1 MKNPVLWATSA
12 LIAAVAV
19 SGFAV
24 ARQERGEPGVSLA
37 RDVVAAAS
45 AFETYTRAAVAI
57 PATFENGGGVA
68 EALAKG
74 AAYQPEQLD
83 AGMIAYGAIA
93 ALQEPVFIDGVR
105 RATRDVPREV
115 LVARLRDDPESVIEI
130 EGVGAAAGRAQAALL
145 QRAAPLGVT
154 GRAVKQAA
162 YDVQRQ
168 DWSRDPIADGAGR
181 LARIKAMSAAFFTPG
196 DEDAG
201 RLIQAATAPR
211 DGGDRGFGGGGEGG
225 AVFTPVTVRA
235 AALAALA
242 LLDAADEENVGGLDR
257 VMSEEKSSACMKMAK
272 LNLYQCLA
280 VAGPHY
286 EDVYC
291 LGKHALS
298 DTAQCVS
305 DAVGGPPPPAAS
317 PVQTAA
323 ASRPAR
329 GVLIPV
335 AGTSMAAMSPVL
347 EEPSGLADY
356 RPGSTYSEVG
366 QKPLAPARRW

>member
-1 MKNPVLWATSA
+1 MKYPVLWATSA

-24 ARQERGEPGVSLA
+24 ARQERGAPGVSLA

-45 AFETYTRAAVAI
+45 AFETYTRGAGTISAA
-57 PATFENGGGVA
+57 FENGGGVA

-93 ALQEPVFIDGVR
+93 ALQEEAFIDGVR
-105 RATRDVPREV
+105 RAARETPAEV
-115 LVARLRDDPESVIEI
+115 LIERLEANPESVVEI
-130 EGVGAAAGRAQAALL
+130 DGVGAAASRAQAALIK
-145 QRAAPLGVT
+145 RGAPLGVT
-154 GRAVKQAA
+154 GKAVKQAA
-162 YDVQRQ
+162 YDVQHQ
-168 DWSRDPIADGAGR
+168 DWSKGPVADTAGR
-181 LARIKAMSAAFFTPG
+181 LAKVKAMSAAFFTPG

-211 DGGDRGFGGGGEGG
+211 EAGGFGGEGG
-225 AVFTPVTVRA
+225 AAFTPVTVRA

-242 LLDAADEENVGGLDR
+242 VLGAAGDQDAAKLDV
-257 VMSEEKSSACMKMAK
+257 VMHEPKSGFCMKMAK

-286 EDVYC
+286 EDVFC
-291 LGKHALS
+291 LGQHALI

-305 DAVGGPPPPAAS
+305 DAAGGAAV
-317 PVQTAA
+317 PTAA
-323 ASRPAR
+323 PAPAPRPLP
-329 GVLIPV
+329 GFMIPV
-335 AGTSMAAMSPVL
+335 AGASVAAMSPV
-347 EEPSGLADY
+347 PTGN
-356 RPGSTYSEVG
+356 
-366 QKPLAPARRW
+366 

>member
-1 MKNPVLWATSA
+1 MKHPVLWATSA
-12 LIAAVAV
+12 LIAAVAM

-45 AFETYTRAAVAI
+45 AFETYTRGAVTI

-83 AGMIAYGAIA
+83 AGMIAYGAVA
-93 ALQEPVFIDGVR
+93 ALQEQAFIDGVR
-105 RATRDVPREV
+105 RATRETPPEV
-115 LVARLRDDPESVIEI
+115 LIARLQDDPESVIDI

-145 QRAAPLGVT
+145 KRAAPLGVT
-154 GRAVKQAA
+154 GKAVKQAA

-168 DWSRDPIADGAGR
+168 GWSKDPIADTAGR

-201 RLIQAATAPR
+201 RLIQAATAP
-211 DGGDRGFGGGGEGG
+211 GEGVDRGFGGGGEGG

-242 LLDAADEENVGGLDR
+242 LLGAADDEHVGDLDNVMRD
-257 VMSEEKSSACMKMAK
+257 EKSADCMKMAK

-291 LGKHALS
+291 LGQHALS

-305 DAVGGPPPPAAS
+305 GAVGGARAAAAS
-317 PVQTAA
+317 PIPTAA
-323 ASRPAR
+323 PRRSP
-329 GVLIPV
+329 GFVIPV
-335 AGTSMAAMSPVL
+335 GGQTVAAIDAQDPTEAGAWG
-347 EEPSGLADY
+347 PSSAY
-356 RPGSTYSEVG
+356 P
-366 QKPLAPARRW
+366 K